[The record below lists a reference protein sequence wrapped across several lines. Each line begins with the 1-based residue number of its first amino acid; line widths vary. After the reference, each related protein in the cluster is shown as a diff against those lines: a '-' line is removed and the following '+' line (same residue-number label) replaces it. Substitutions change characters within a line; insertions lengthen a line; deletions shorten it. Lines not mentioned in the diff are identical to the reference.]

1 MNCKASIS
9 KTMPHKHSTTV
20 IALLFIFTLSA
31 CQSSRPDLARLY
43 RSNNHSLAEQPPVIL
58 IHGIM
63 GSKLRDINSLE
74 ELWFGN
80 LLQLL
85 FSNFASIKLSINA
98 DSLEPVQ
105 NQLEAYEIADQAAGT
120 DFYRAIIDTL
130 QNFAGYQVSQ
140 PGQPQPGPKRR
151 LYVFTYDWRQDNHI
165 SAIKLSRFIKQIQQD
180 HNRPDLK
187 FDIIAHSMGGLV
199 TRYYLRYGETD
210 VLNNND
216 FPMNQDG
223 AKNIRKVILLG
234 TPNLGSVGSV
244 KSFIKGL
251 KVGLRTIP
259 TEVLVT
265 MPSVYQLFPHS
276 INNWIIN
283 TQGQALDHD
292 VFDVATWRQFQWS
305 IFDPKVRKRVIKAH
319 DTKAQGEQYLA
330 TLEAYFEK
338 HIERAR
344 RFVWSLTIPVDNP
357 SYSLVVMGGDCELTP
372 ARLLLE
378 NDKNNQP
385 ILRLRPGDISSPQ
398 PGIDYEALMLE
409 PGDGTVTKASLLAR
423 EALDPTIPRHKY
435 SYFPIDYPYFL
446 CEPHSTL
453 TSNINFQDNLLNI
466 LLSR

>member
-1 MNCKASIS
+1 MPNS
-9 KTMPHKHSTTV
+9 KLV
-20 IALLFIFTLSA
+20 LCCLLVLCLLLTA
-31 CQSSRPDLARLY
+31 CQTNKPDLARLY
-43 RSNNHSLAEQPPVIL
+43 RSNNHSNIEQPPVIL

-74 ELWFGN
+74 EIWFGN
-80 LLQLL
+80 LIQLL
-85 FSNFASIKLSINA
+85 FSNFASIKLAI
-98 DSLEPVQ
+98 DDQTLEPI
-105 NQLEAYEIADQAAGT
+105 NDQLEAYEIADQAAGT

-130 QNFAGYQVSQ
+130 QNFAGYQLSL
-140 PGQPQPGPKRR
+140 PGQFNPDVKRK
-151 LYVFTYDWRQDNHI
+151 LYLFNYDWRQDNQV
-165 SAIKLSRFIKQIQQD
+165 SAKKLSLFIKQIQSD
-180 HNRPDLK
+180 HQNPNLK
-187 FDIIAHSMGGLV
+187 FDVIAHSMGGLV

-210 VLNNND
+210 VLNDND
-216 FPMNQDG
+216 FPMNLSG
-223 AKNIRKVILLG
+223 AKNIRKVVLLG

-251 KVGLRTIP
+251 KVGLRNVP

-276 INNWIIN
+276 INNWIIDVN
-283 TQGQALDHD
+283 GKPLDYD
-292 VFDVATWRQFQWS
+292 IFDVETWKKFKWS
-305 IFDPKVRKRVIKAH
+305 IFDPKVRERIIKEY
-319 DTKAQGEQYLA
+319 DSKQQGLAYLES
-330 TLEAYFEK
+330 LEAYFKK

-344 RFVWSLTIPVDNP
+344 RFGWSLTVPIENP
-357 SYSLVVMGGDCELTP
+357 DYSLVVMGGDCELTP

-378 NDKNNQP
+378 TDKDNRP
-385 ILRLRPGDISSPQ
+385 ILRLRPNQNKNPQ
-398 PGIDYEALMLE
+398 PGIDYQALMLE

-435 SYFPIDYPYFL
+435 SFFPIDYPYFL

>member
-1 MNCKASIS
+1 MSLKSSILL
-9 KTMPHKHSTTV
+9 T
-20 IALLFIFTLSA
+20 ALLSSLLLSA

-43 RSNNHSLAEQPPVIL
+43 RSNNHSMAEQPPVIL

-85 FSNFASIKLSINA
+85 FSNFTSIKLAIDA
-98 DSLEPVQ
+98 ETLDPIQ
-105 NQLEAYEIADQAAGT
+105 DQLEAYEIADQAAGT

-140 PGQPQPGPKRR
+140 PGQPQTGKQRR

-165 SAIKLSRFIKQIQQD
+165 SAKKLSQFIKQIQQD
-180 HNRPDLK
+180 HNQPDLK

-210 VLNNND
+210 VLHNNE

-223 AKNIRKVILLG
+223 SKNIRKVVLLG

-276 INNWIIN
+276 INNWIIDK
-283 TQGQALDHD
+283 QGQALDYD
-292 VFDVATWRQFQWS
+292 VFDTATWRQFQWS
-305 IFDPKVRKRVIKAH
+305 IFDPKVRKRVIKSF
-319 DTKAQGEQYLA
+319 DTAAQGEHYLA
-330 TLEAYFEK
+330 MLEAYFEK

-344 RFVWSLTIPVDNP
+344 RFVWSLTIPVDDP
-357 SYSLVVMGGDCELTP
+357 SYRLVVMGGDCELTP

-378 NDKNNQP
+378 NDQQDQP
-385 ILRLRPGDISSPQ
+385 ILRLRPSDISSPQ
-398 PGIDYEALMLE
+398 PGVDYDALMLE